1 MWPKYPQNKSMQ
13 EKRAAPNN
21 KIWGGEEMS
30 VSNTANISENIIFH
44 STVSSSDFLISVF
57 STE

>member
-1 MWPKYPQNKSMQ
+1 MQ
-13 EKRAAPNN
+13 GNGVALEH
-21 KIWGGEEMS
+21 KIWGGEETL

-44 STVSSSDFLISVF
+44 STFSSSDFLISNF